1 MVQHISEYDRIM
13 DARKK
18 REDERR
24 EKMNKVFLI
33 GGAAV
38 GVLLVA
44 LFIINLLI
52 KNDHKKAV
60 SDYHENNWVN
70 VEEVP
75 GGKRYSGVDKG
86 ENFSY
91 VDDGHYFEGVR
102 VEGVDL
108 GGMTYDEARSAVI
121 GVIEEKFNDINMV
134 VTVMDASLA
143 LSANDFNISVNVG
156 EVLDEAYRM
165 GRESVNDFGANYR
178 RQQELKASPVDLSLE
193 YQCDRERVAERV
205 ASIAEFVNTEP
216 VEPYITVSQRPSAN
230 TDTVESGDDSPV
242 IKDTDTIVE
251 TVYADTGKAIA
262 YIYYNPGK
270 NGFVL
275 NQEDLVDRIV
285 SAFESDSY
293 DAVISAGLEETAPT
307 KTPSDIKGS
316 IVQIT
321 SYTSEFDHDDKHMNR
336 CRNIQ
341 KAAGILNGCEV
352 KPGKEISFNKYV
364 GPRTEAGGWLRAA
377 GIVGG
382 RDYEDS
388 PGGGICQVSGT
399 LYNALL
405 QCGPNKIKITQRQH
419 HSWPSSYVPIGL
431 DATVDTNGPDL
442 KWRNISE
449 DSLFIF
455 TYADVKKGKMYV
467 YIYGVPEADGSY
479 YETYAEV
486 VDEIE
491 PEEAKIIKQPLWPT
505 GYEKVTITERIG
517 YTAKAYL
524 RHYDKNG
531 ELIEQVYRYTDTY
544 FPVQGEIT
552 VGTGPSYL
560 PKPSKNN

>member
-1 MVQHISEYDRIM
+1 M
-13 DARKK
+13 DARRK
-18 REDERR
+18 RETERR
-24 EKMNKVFLI
+24 LKVDKIFLI
-33 GGAAV
+33 CGIV
-38 GVLLVA
+38 CGVLFLSLV
-44 LFIINLLI
+44 LMNLLI
-52 KNDHKKAV
+52 KNDHNKAV
-60 SDYHENNWVN
+60 KQYHEDNWVKIEP
-70 VEEVP
+70 VY
-75 GGKRYSGVDKG
+75 GGRAISGMSNG
-86 ENFSY
+86 EAFSY
-91 VDDGHYFEGVR
+91 VDDGHFFDGVY
-102 VEGVDL
+102 VDGVSL
-108 GGMTYDEARSAVI
+108 GGMDYSQARKAMI
-121 GVIEEKFNDINMV
+121 GVVEDRFNDINMV
-134 VTVMDASLA
+134 VTVQDASLA
-143 LSANDFNISVNVG
+143 LSANDFNISVNVN
-156 EVLDEAYRM
+156 EVLQEAYRL
-165 GRESVNDFGANYR
+165 GRESINDYGANYR
-178 RQQELKASPVDLSLE
+178 KQQEMLADPVELHLD
-193 YQCDRERVAERV
+193 YKCDSESVAARVAN
-205 ASIAEFVNTEP
+205 IAEFVNTEP
-216 VEPYITVSQRPSAN
+216 QEPYITVSQRPSAN
-230 TDTVESGDDSPV
+230 TDSVSSDDDNPL

-251 TVYADTGKAIA
+251 KVKGANDKTIA

-270 NGFVL
+270 EGYVL

-285 SAFESDSY
+285 TAFENGDN
-293 DAVISAGLEETAPT
+293 DCVLSANLEHRYPE

-321 SYTSEFDHDDKHMNR
+321 SYTSEFDHDEKHMNR

-341 KAAGILNGCEV
+341 KAAGILNGCIV

-364 GPRTEAGGWLRAA
+364 GPRTEEGGWLRAA

-382 RDYEDS
+382 KEYEDS

-405 QCGPNKIKITQRQH
+405 QCGPERIKITQRQH

-442 KWRNISE
+442 KWRNIS
-449 DSLFIF
+449 DDPIYIF

-467 YIYGVPEADGSY
+467 YIYGVPNEDGSY

-486 VDEIE
+486 VEEKE
-491 PEEAKIIKQPLWPT
+491 PPEPKIVKQPLWPT

-524 RHYDKNG
+524 MHYDKDGN
-531 ELIEQVYRYTDTY
+531 LIEQMYRYTDLY
-544 FPVQGEIT
+544 YPVQGEIT